1 MLLCGRVA
9 KLMMVIQLG
18 VVVLSVIAL
27 LFSPWLTSGEA
38 FGQVL
43 HRIFPFARGIYE
55 DKVRA
60 TRMLMRVKFVADIFS
75 CLPHSVLL
83 NGSVLLICS
92 CS

>member
-1 MLLCGRVA
+1 MLLCGRGA

-55 DKVRA
+55 DKVCNSN
-60 TRMLMRVKFVADIFS
+60 ADASKVGMKYLAAYFTQ
-75 CLPHSVLL
+75 C
-83 NGSVLLICS
+83 
-92 CS
+92 

>member
-1 MLLCGRVA
+1 MLLCGRGA

-18 VVVLSVIAL
+18 VVVLSVVAL

-55 DKVRA
+55 DKVY
-60 TRMLMRVKFVADIFS
+60 TYI
-75 CLPHSVLL
+75 
-83 NGSVLLICS
+83 
-92 CS
+92 